1 MHRACASWLAETD
14 GKPVFTQAVLTGS
27 CNVYKAVLALALS
40 LPPSCCVHTL
50 LVALRLALLSL
61 GNLQLLAEVILFM

>member
-27 CNVYKAVLALALS
+27 CNVCKAMLALALS

-50 LVALRLALLSL
+50 LVAL
-61 GNLQLLAEVILFM
+61 